1 MSGALSTT
9 LLLALFAVTALRP
22 PLPRRASPFTLSF
35 ALSWWINEA
44 PAMALWWLLAGTLA
58 TLTSPEASV
67 WWWLIV
73 ALSAVD
79 VVLFAS
85 LAMRGRSARQPL
97 SAALRSAYGP
107 RAEPPHT
114 PLPWWRLPLP
124 VISWRPDVRRIR
136 SRRYGPARRGHRL
149 DVYVS
154 RAPRKAPAPVL
165 VYFHAG
171 TSSKMI
177 GAHPLIYRLAAGGWV
192 CVSAARR
199 QFHANGAD
207 QLDDVRAALAWVRR
221 HAESYG
227 GDPDRIVAAGGSAGA
242 GLAAAAA
249 LTGSKVAALI
259 CLYGYYGLV
268 GFDDAAGIS
277 QPATEV
283 PPTFII
289 HGRLDTLV
297 PAPQA
302 RAFADHLRAAS
313 DQPVV
318 YAELPGTQHSFDV
331 FHSVRFHAITDAIVS
346 FTEVALRQAE
356 SSTC

>member
-1 MSGALSTT
+1 
-9 LLLALFAVTALRP
+9 
-22 PLPRRASPFTLSF
+22 
-35 ALSWWINEA
+35 
-44 PAMALWWLLAGTLA
+44 
-58 TLTSPEASV
+58 
-67 WWWLIV
+67 
-73 ALSAVD
+73 
-79 VVLFAS
+79 
-85 LAMRGRSARQPL
+85 
-97 SAALRSAYGP
+97 
-107 RAEPPHT
+107 
-114 PLPWWRLPLP
+114 
-124 VISWRPDVRRIR
+124 
-136 SRRYGPARRGHRL
+136 
-149 DVYVS
+149 VYVS

-192 CVSAARR
+192 CVSASRR
-199 QFHANGAD
+199 QFHASGAD
-207 QLDDVRAALAWVRR
+207 QLDDVRAALAWVRH

-227 GDPDRIVAAGGSAGA
+227 GDPERVVAAGGSAGA

-268 GFDDAAGIS
+268 GLDEAAGTS
-277 QPATEV
+277 QPATDV

-297 PAPQA
+297 PAPKPAPFAAPPRPPPA
-302 RAFADHLRAAS
+302 RPGASPHPPAPTPASPAS

-346 FTEVALRQAE
+346 FTEAALRQAK